1 MYEASAKEG
10 KIMVLV
16 LKNEQIEGLVPMDEE
31 IEVIEQA
38 FRELGEGTAK
48 NAPRARL
55 RVPWKEEGGQYYFND
70 VFGGYSS
77 LPSCHHG

>member
-1 MYEASAKEG
+1 
-10 KIMVLV
+10 MVLV